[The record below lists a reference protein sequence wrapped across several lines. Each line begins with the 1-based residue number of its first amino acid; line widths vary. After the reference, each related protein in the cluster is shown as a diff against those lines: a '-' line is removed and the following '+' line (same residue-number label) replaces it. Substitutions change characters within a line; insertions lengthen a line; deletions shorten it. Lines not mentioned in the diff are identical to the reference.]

1 MKLIDKSAVMA
12 EIEKIIADET
22 ESIKTFEHS
31 KNVSERQRSNARI
44 EMLMYIRSL
53 LDTLEVKEVKLPS
66 PRFPHLN
73 NIVDKVFGTGN
84 LESLEYEEAEQLVLL
99 AKEELLKDLEV
110 KEVDLKNELKEDWL
124 FADKTEVDCLE
135 CMCLTEDMFVSIA
148 KKYFQLGLKARK
160 GK

>member
-44 EMLMYIRSL
+44 EMLMFIRSL
-53 LDTLEVKEVKLPS
+53 LDTLEVKEV
-66 PRFPHLN
+66 
-73 NIVDKVFGTGN
+73 
-84 LESLEYEEAEQLVLL
+84 
-99 AKEELLKDLEV
+99 DLE
-110 KEVDLKNELKEDWL
+110 KERMSECPYRQVGCTMYEGKTLECTGACGWVVDYPKLKELK
-124 FADKTEVDCLE
+124 A
-135 CMCLTEDMFVSIA
+135 
-148 KKYFQLGLKARK
+148 QK